1 MTTMAQADQ
10 RPVLWQLQISHYNE
24 KVRWALDYKRI
35 PHTRRSMLPGVHQ
48 LILKRKAGVIT
59 SPVLEIDGEAIGDS
73 TAILQL
79 IEERWPEP
87 PLMPENALQRTR
99 ALRLEDY
106 FDEELGPHIRRAVY
120 YELLPYPDVVIPLF
134 TDGAPARSRAVLRAG
149 FPVLRVG
156 MRRFFNI
163 REEPAAYS
171 RAKTVEALDTL
182 EKELGD
188 NEYLVGDRF
197 SIADVT
203 AASLF
208 YPLALPPEFPY
219 TSPAFE
225 DLPEGARDF
234 MGSMRE
240 RPGAKWVAEM
250 YRRHRLPA

>member
-1 MTTMAQADQ
+1 MAD

-35 PHTRRSMLPGVHQ
+35 PHTRRSMMPGVHQ
-48 LILKRKAGVIT
+48 LIVKRKAGIIT
-59 SPVLEIDGEAIGDS
+59 SPVLEVDGEGIGDS
-73 TAILQL
+73 TAILQA

-87 PLMPENALQRTR
+87 PLIPENPLQRRR

-120 YELLPYPDVVIPLF
+120 WELLPYPDVVIPLF
-134 TDGAPARSRAVLRAG
+134 TDGASAATRTILRAG

-156 MRRFFNI
+156 MKRFMNI
-163 REEPAAYS
+163 YEEPAMRS
-171 RAKTVEALDTL
+171 RDKCIEALDTL
-182 EKELGD
+182 EEELGD
-188 NEYLVGDRF
+188 KDYLVGDSF
-197 SIADVT
+197 SIADLT

-219 TSPAFE
+219 TSPTWE
-225 DLPEGARDF
+225 QMPEGAREFLGMLRD
-234 MGSMRE
+234 
-240 RPGAKWVAEM
+240 RPGARWVGEM

>member
-1 MTTMAQADQ
+1 MTTAVEVE
-10 RPVLWQLQISHYNE
+10 RPVLWQLQISHFNE

-35 PHTRRSMLPGVHQ
+35 PHTRRSMLPGVHRVMARH
-48 LILKRKAGVIT
+48 LAGVDT
-59 SPVLEIDGEAIGDS
+59 SPVLTIGDEGIGDS
-73 TAILQL
+73 SAILQA
-79 IEERWPEP
+79 IEQRWPEP
-87 PLMPENALQRTR
+87 PLIPGDPDERRR
-99 ALRLEDY
+99 ALELEDW

-134 TDGAPARSRAVLRAG
+134 TDGASDVSRRLLSAS

-156 MRRFFNI
+156 MRQLMNI
-163 REEPAAYS
+163 YEEPAAHS
-171 RAKTVEALDTL
+171 REKTIAALDRL
-182 EKELGD
+182 EAELDGND
-188 NEYLVGDRF
+188 YLVGDRF

-219 TSPAFE
+219 TSPSFE

-234 MGSMRE
+234 IGTMRE
-240 RPGAKWVAEM
+240 RPGAHWVAEM